1 MIFHLAAQGEVR
13 RSIEQPAF
21 DATVNVVGTV
31 NLVEAARASGV
42 GRFMLASTGGAIYGE
57 GSGRDLPVA
66 ESSSLEPLCPYGL
79 SKLAGEEYLLLYRR
93 MYGLSSVALR
103 FANVY
108 GPRQRPKGEAG
119 AVAIFGELL
128 LEGKRP
134 VVFGDGTQTRDFV
147 YIDDVIKAVLAAT
160 DSEMEGPVNI
170 GSGIETSLLELLE
183 GLSGPGR
190 RATAS
195 TRSSTRRSAARSS
208 GSRSTRVG
216 PGASS
221 TGSRRSAS
229 GTASAGPSRRCR
241 RRAGLRGHSHRSRPS
256 TLSPCP
262 PRPTP
267 ERNASASTA
276 SRSAT
281 RPACATCWKPRSTSP
296 V

>member
-1 MIFHLAAQGEVR
+1 
-13 RSIEQPAF
+13 
-21 DATVNVVGTV
+21 
-31 NLVEAARASGV
+31 
-42 GRFMLASTGGAIYGE
+42 
-57 GSGRDLPVA
+57 VA

-93 MYGLSSVALR
+93 MYGLNSVALR

-183 GLSGPGR
+183 GLSEAGPEGNSFDPVFDPPVSGEVKRISIDPGR
-190 RATAS
+190 
-195 TRSSTRRSAARSS
+195 
-208 GSRSTRVG
+208 
-216 PGASS
+216 
-221 TGSRRSAS
+221 
-229 GTASAGPSRRCR
+229 AGRELGWQPTV
-241 RRAGLRGHSHRSRPS
+241 GLRDGLGR
-256 TLSPCP
+256 TL
-262 PRPTP
+262 
-267 ERNASASTA
+267 AAL
-276 SRSAT
+276 
-281 RPACATCWKPRSTSP
+281 
-296 V
+296 